1 MKENSIF
8 DLIQQSAYNRNI
20 PKYYKRNGILLLKM
34 CWTAFIESDC
44 SKTTHFV
51 LGELLAMLGTGL
63 WAFMC
68 QGLDLEP
75 PTKAEV
81 WV

>member
-8 DLIQQSAYNRNI
+8 DLIQRSAYNRNI
-20 PKYYKRNGILLLKM
+20 PKYYKRNGILLLRT

-44 SKTTHFV
+44 SKTIHFV
-51 LGELLAMLGTGL
+51 LEELLAMLGAGL
-63 WAFMC
+63 C
-68 QGLDLEP
+68 QGLDLGP
-75 PTKAEV
+75 PTKAKV